1 MNVTCVQIRPE
12 FKNKRKSIE
21 RAESIL
27 SEISEGAQVDLIVL
41 PEMAL
46 IGYRFNDRADIAPYV
61 ELVPTD
67 LDSLLSTID

>member
-61 ELVPTD
+61 ELAPTD